1 MYQHTLFC
9 YLQMYRLPSVICTA
23 RQLFSPKLFSP
34 RLAQGFSTSCH
45 HQAAK
50 ELKFG
55 ADARANMLK
64 GVEIL
69 TDAVAV
75 TLGPKVGQQDI
86 FVVQFNYK
94 LLLH

>member
-1 MYQHTLFC
+1 
-9 YLQMYRLPSVICTA
+9 MYRLPSVVRPA
-23 RQLFSPKLFSP
+23 QQLFSLRLLSP
-34 RLAQGFSTSCH
+34 RLAQAFSTSRQ

-55 ADARANMLK
+55 PDARSSMLK

-75 TLGPKVGQQDI
+75 TLGPKV
-86 FVVQFNYK
+86 
-94 LLLH
+94 